1 MHKENIVIYMK
12 KWQDWTLWYV
22 ETSGET
28 AVIAQKLLVILV
40 IFYAIT
46 DYILYPQG
54 VLANSAVAIMGC

>member
-1 MHKENIVIYMK
+1 MHKESIMFYVK

-22 ETSGET
+22 EISRAT

-40 IFYAIT
+40 IFYAIR
-46 DYILYPQG
+46 DYILCPQG